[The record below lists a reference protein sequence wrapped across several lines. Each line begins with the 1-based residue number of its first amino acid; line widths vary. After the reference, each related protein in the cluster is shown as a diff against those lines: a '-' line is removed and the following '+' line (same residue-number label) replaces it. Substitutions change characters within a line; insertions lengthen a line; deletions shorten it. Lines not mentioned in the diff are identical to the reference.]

1 MSWHSRNDRP
11 YNSKPKPNPSLDL
24 SLAQPAVE
32 PQPAQAAAEKME
44 AARAGQKAIT
54 GTEADLRKLGMAEAR
69 ERLLEL
75 GIKDAEI
82 ASACSGQGWGLGK
95 VRFRA

>member
-1 MSWHSRNDRP
+1 
-11 YNSKPKPNPSLDL
+11 
-24 SLAQPAVE
+24 
-32 PQPAQAAAEKME
+32 ME

-82 ASACSGQGWGLGK
+82 ASAALQYCTSTCRSLALHVQTDLEDVLARGLMTLCLTKSGRWKYAIMQY
-95 VRFRA
+95 

>member
-1 MSWHSRNDRP
+1 
-11 YNSKPKPNPSLDL
+11 
-24 SLAQPAVE
+24 
-32 PQPAQAAAEKME
+32 ME

-82 ASACSGQGWGLGK
+82 ASACRCCSAADRNPEPQPFHCSPERVQLTTVISSLCEVPG
-95 VRFRA
+95 

>member
-1 MSWHSRNDRP
+1 MA
-11 YNSKPKPNPSLDL
+11 L
-24 SLAQPAVE
+24 SQALILILN
-32 PQPAQAAAEKME
+32 PAQAAAEKME

-82 ASACSGQGWGLGK
+82 ASALLNQGWAR
-95 VRFRA
+95 V

>member
-1 MSWHSRNDRP
+1 
-11 YNSKPKPNPSLDL
+11 
-24 SLAQPAVE
+24 
-32 PQPAQAAAEKME
+32 ME

>member
-1 MSWHSRNDRP
+1 MT
-11 YNSKPKPNPSLDL
+11 L
-24 SLAQPAVE
+24 
-32 PQPAQAAAEKME
+32 AQAAAEKME

-82 ASACSGQGWGLGK
+82 ASAHPSAASCLGLWRMAIG
-95 VRFRA
+95 AWATILQSMHLL

>member
-1 MSWHSRNDRP
+1 
-11 YNSKPKPNPSLDL
+11 
-24 SLAQPAVE
+24 
-32 PQPAQAAAEKME
+32 ME

-82 ASACSGQGWGLGK
+82 ASAPPLGCCQPLLSFGCAGLQ
-95 VRFRA
+95 